1 MPILKSILGI
11 LNFLEASVS
20 AVLLVLIYK
29 YIKRKSPGL
38 LTVLDLLSLD
48 CIRIWIVYIILA
60 NSIIHSG
67 LIYGQFPFITAQV
80 LVFASV
86 NNLVLLLSAIQVTI
100 VVKALLIFKGQ
111 WLFDV
116 PDERILLV
124 SRCVAILYT
133 ICRFLVDFAGEPKSL
148 PFIYILTST
157 DEKTSLGIGPAF
169 LVTMACLMVSLV
181 LFKIKTLTL
190 TDDHQEVLKCSTK
203 IAFIGCLVFF
213 ASAFIVVNS
222 VQLVD
227 QIDIFLVIWISFWFI
242 LGVILPGNFILGLSN
257 LKQFVL
263 NVFDQYFISPIRQF
277 FTLVSKSITSIQ
289 NPKVYTTTE

>member
-1 MPILKSILGI
+1 M
-11 LNFLEASVS
+11 
-20 AVLLVLIYK
+20 
-29 YIKRKSPGL
+29 
-38 LTVLDLLSLD
+38 
-48 CIRIWIVYIILA
+48 
-60 NSIIHSG
+60 
-67 LIYGQFPFITAQV
+67 
-80 LVFASV
+80 VFTSV

-148 PFIYILTST
+148 PFIYILTTT

-227 QIDIFLVIWISFWFI
+227 QIDIFLVLWISFWFI
-242 LGVILPGNFILGLSN
+242 LGVILPGNFILGLSSHVSN

-277 FTLVSKSITSIQ
+277 FHISFKVHYLDSEPKSLYYNRILSLNWLQRIFGTARSQ
-289 NPKVYTTTE
+289 

>member
-38 LTVLDLLSLD
+38 LTVLDLLTLD

-67 LIYGQFPFITAQV
+67 LIYGQFEFITAQV
-80 LVFASV
+80 LVFTSV

-100 VVKALLIFKGQ
+100 VVKAVLIFKGQ

-116 PDERILLV
+116 PVVPDKRILLV
-124 SRCVAILYT
+124 SRCGTILYT
-133 ICRFLVDFAGEPKSL
+133 ICRFLVDFAGEPKSR
-148 PFIYILTST
+148 PFIYILTTT

-277 FTLVSKSITSIQ
+277 FTLVSIQ